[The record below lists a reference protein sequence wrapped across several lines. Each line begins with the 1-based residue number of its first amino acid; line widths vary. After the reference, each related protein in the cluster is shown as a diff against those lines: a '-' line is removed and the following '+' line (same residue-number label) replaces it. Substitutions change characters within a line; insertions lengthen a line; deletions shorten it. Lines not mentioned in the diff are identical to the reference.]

1 MKHKRYRGNPF
12 ISWHDAACMLV
23 ICITFIGACAA
34 VDWLDKT
41 TEEPVVTDH
50 FHEVTKMVEEV
61 PVEIVEEPV
70 LVSLGEFKAT
80 AYCPCVK
87 CCGIWSAEHPSR
99 GADYVQK
106 TASGTVPTE
115 GRTIAADWDVLP
127 EGTEVI
133 INGHTYTVEDTGSG
147 VNDKHIDVFFA
158 DHQEALKWGVQT
170 HEVFVK
176 ELGA

>member
-1 MKHKRYRGNPF
+1 MKNKRYRGNPF
-12 ISWHDAACMLV
+12 LAWQDAVWLLV
-23 ICITFIGACAA
+23 ICITFIGVHAIVA
-34 VDWLDKT
+34 WMDKPV
-41 TEEPVVTDH
+41 EEPVV
-50 FHEVTKMVEEV
+50 VVEEPV
-61 PVEIVEEPV
+61 VVAEAPVEIVEEPV
-70 LVSLGEFKAT
+70 LVSMGEFKAT

-87 CCGIWSAEHPSR
+87 CCGIWSAAHPSR

-115 GRTIAADWDVLP
+115 GRTIAADWDILP

-147 VNDKHIDVFFA
+147 VNDKHIDVFFES
-158 DHQEALKWGVQT
+158 HQAALEWGVQT

-176 ELGA
+176 EVEA

>member
-1 MKHKRYRGNPF
+1 MKRYRGYKWLSLRDTTAL
-12 ISWHDAACMLV
+12 IAIAA
-23 ICITFIGACAA
+23 TFLATCFA
-34 VDWLDKT
+34 LESMDKPV
-41 TEEPVVTDH
+41 EEPVV
-50 FHEVTKMVEEV
+50 VVEEPVVVAEV

-70 LVSLGEFKAT
+70 LVSMGEFKAT

-87 CCGIWSAEHPSR
+87 CCGVWSAEHPSR

-115 GRTIAADWDVLP
+115 GRTIAADWDILP

-147 VNDKHIDVFFA
+147 VNNKHIDVFFES
-158 DHQEALKWGVQT
+158 HQAALEWGVQM

-176 ELGA
+176 EVEA